1 MKTSDYH
8 VFKMEMTKEEF
19 ETIKTFCN
27 CLHSHIYANEDVDI
41 DDIIDLIHDII
52 YSSTLENEYIKIEIV
67 D

>member
-19 ETIKTFCN
+19 ETIKTFSN
-27 CLHSHIYANEDVDI
+27 CLHSLLYANVDMNE
-41 DDIIDLIHDII
+41 DDIIDLLQDII